1 MSASTTAAVATE
13 GNETKLTYDWT
24 DEQLPEMFR
33 MPTVTDKVHK
43 LNEEDAVFVK
53 NELNEDR
60 ETRFEFLGRLREH
73 LLTKYPPED
82 HESLMIRT
90 DNNWLIKFARARKYD
105 FDRTVTMLEIFY
117 EFRRKKGYTRA
128 NRPPLEHFNVLNDF
142 GHVAILDQT
151 DQHRRT
157 IIVVDSSK
165 MNLSTLAEK
174 LSPEELAHLSFYM
187 MLSFIRHDNLTVRG
201 CTLIQDLAAMSL
213 WSMLKAMGGN
223 DNMKKAQQERME
235 LMNGLPM
242 RVKCILMVDAPMW
255 LSALMVI
262 ARQFMAAKM
271 KKRMHTI
278 ARAQLSEFVDESVLP
293 ASLRTH

>member
-1 MSASTTAAVATE
+1 MSCTTTGGA
-13 GNETKLTYDWT
+13 ETAKLTYDWT
-24 DEQLPEMFR
+24 DDQLPEMFR

-43 LNEEDAVFVK
+43 LNDEDAAFVK
-53 NELNEDR
+53 DELNEDR
-60 ETRFEFLGRLREH
+60 ETRFEFFARLREH
-73 LLTKYPPED
+73 LANKFTPQD
-82 HESLMIRT
+82 HDELMIRT

-105 FDRTVTMLEIFY
+105 FDRTTAMLNVFY
-117 EFRRKKGYTRA
+117 EFRRKKGYLRA
-128 NRPPLEHFNVLNDF
+128 NRPPLEHFQVLNDF
-142 GHVAILDQT
+142 GHVAILDQL

-165 MNLSTLAEK
+165 MKLGDLAEK
-174 LSPEELAHLSFYM
+174 LTPDELAHLSFYM

-201 CTLIQDLAAMSL
+201 CTLIQDLSSLSL
-213 WSMLKAMGGN
+213 WTMLKAAGGN
-223 DNMKKAQQERME
+223 DKMRAAQQERME

-242 RVKCILMVDAPMW
+242 RVKCVLMVDAPMW

-271 KKRMHTI
+271 KRRMHTI
-278 ARAQLSEFVDESVLP
+278 PRSQLPEYVDEAVLP